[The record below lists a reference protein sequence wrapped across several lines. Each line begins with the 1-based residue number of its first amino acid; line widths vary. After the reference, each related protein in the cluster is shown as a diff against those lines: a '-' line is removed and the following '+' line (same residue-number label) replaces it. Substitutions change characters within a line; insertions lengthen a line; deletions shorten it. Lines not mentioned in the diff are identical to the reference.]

1 LTSERCPP
9 RLLGLDIA
17 RRVIVDA
24 NGIQLTTRWMFFRKR
39 RSLPASD
46 VTSIQPKI
54 SMSSGSTTYYDLQ
67 AHVKGG
73 KKISLA
79 LQVRSKRES
88 EWLAAEM
95 EKALGRK

>member
-1 LTSERCPP
+1 
-9 RLLGLDIA
+9 
-17 RRVIVDA
+17 
-24 NGIQLTTRWMFFRKR
+24 M
-39 RSLPASD
+39 
-46 VTSIQPKI
+46 TSIQPKI